1 MPPIDPVSG
10 YLGFIGGTVF
20 PVEQNTASLR
30 KTSKDILNYMTAAQ
44 AEPRVHGQVR
54 LSYQLSSAL
63 GLAWDSIRTHK
74 LRSFLTLLGVIIGV
88 ASVILVGSAID
99 GLGLYAEES
108 TAKAFGS
115 ESYLVAQ
122 VAGAG
127 GMTRKEYQTKLQFNR
142 PITLEHD
149 RYLQSVNGDT
159 TMYSPYRQNQAD
171 TKREGATLEET
182 SILGVS
188 ADMAD
193 IRDVTVVDGRFFTPT
208 EEMSGLNVAVVGD
221 DVKTN
226 LFPGMDSPLG
236 QTFKIQGVD
245 FTVVGVVERL
255 GSSFGRSQDNSAYIP
270 ITAYN
275 RLFGPGTSIAIFARP
290 RKESGLT
297 MMQSLDLTRV
307 ALRNRFHQRPG
318 ETDRFDFI
326 TPDAIRGFID
336 SLLSIVAAVVVPV
349 TLISLVVGGIVIM
362 NIMLVS
368 VTERTREIGIRKAL
382 GARRFDIMLQI
393 LIEAVI
399 MSFSG
404 GAIGVAIGAIVT
416 VGLTQAFG
424 VTLRVTPFYVLLSVM
439 VSATVGIVSG
449 WYPALKASKLDPI
462 VALRAE

>member
-1 MPPIDPVSG
+1 
-10 YLGFIGGTVF
+10 
-20 PVEQNTASLR
+20 
-30 KTSKDILNYMTAAQ
+30 MTAPG
-44 AEPRVHGQVR
+44 EPQIHGRVP
-54 LSYQLSSAL
+54 LAYQISSAL
-63 GLAWDSIRTHK
+63 GLAWDSIRAHK

-115 ESYLVAQ
+115 ESYVVAQ

-127 GMTRKEYQTKLQFNR
+127 GMTRKEYITKLQFNR
-142 PITLEHD
+142 PVAMDTY
-149 RYLQSVNGDT
+149 RYLEEVNGAS
-159 TMYSPYRQNQAD
+159 TMYSPYRNTTSD
-171 TKREGATLEET
+171 TKREGVTLEET
-182 SILGVS
+182 SVLGVA
-188 ADMAD
+188 ADMAE
-193 IRDVTVVDGRFFTPT
+193 IRDVNVVQGRFFTPP
-208 EEMSGLNVAVVGD
+208 EVASGSKVAVIGD
-221 DVKTN
+221 DLKTT
-226 LFPGMDSPLG
+226 LFPGNDSPMGLE
-236 QTFKIQGVD
+236 FKIQNID
-245 FTVVGVVERL
+245 FTVIGVVERL
-255 GSSFGRSQDNSAYIP
+255 GSAFGRSQDNSVYIP
-270 ITAYN
+270 ITEYN
-275 RLFGPGTSIAIFARP
+275 RLYGQGTSFAIFARP
-290 RKESGLT
+290 RKESGLN
-297 MMQSLDLTRV
+297 MMQSLDQTRV
-307 ALRNRFHQRPG
+307 AMRNHFHQRPG
-318 ETDRFDFI
+318 EEDRFDFI

-336 SLLSIVAAVVVPV
+336 SLLAVVAAVVVPV

-399 MSFSG
+399 MSFAG
-404 GAIGVAIGAIVT
+404 GAMGVGIGAIT
-416 VGLTQAFG
+416 TAILTQVFG